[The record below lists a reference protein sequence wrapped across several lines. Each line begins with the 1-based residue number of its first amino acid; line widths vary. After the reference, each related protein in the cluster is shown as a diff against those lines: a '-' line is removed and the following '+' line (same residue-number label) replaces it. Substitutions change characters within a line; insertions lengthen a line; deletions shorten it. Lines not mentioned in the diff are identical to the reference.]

1 MAVSSAK
8 TWGEDAVEDYH
19 SEFCHGI
26 YPGCTFEAFYSFAV
40 IDLVKKTEKVFCYAL
55 YFDDLHCLRSN
66 LAFQ

>member
-8 TWGEDAVEDYH
+8 TRGEYAVEDYH

-40 IDLVKKTEKVFCYAL
+40 IDLVK
-55 YFDDLHCLRSN
+55 
-66 LAFQ
+66 